1 MLCKYVSTGGD
12 APTRRARSAQPQS
25 SVLPGRET
33 DIDERANREKVM
45 AHLPK
50 TYSDFY
56 LYLNLLELLIYVCE
70 VL

>member
-1 MLCKYVSTGGD
+1 MHPRGEPGQLSLC
-12 APTRRARSAQPQS
+12 PHS

-33 DIDERANREKVM
+33 DIGERANSEKVM

-56 LYLNLLELLIYVCE
+56 LYFNLLELLIYVCE